1 MLARTRKPLM
11 AVALT
16 AALGLV
22 ACGGDDSDDEGGQPS
37 GGGGGADVGEAGSGA
52 DVSGA
57 GDTLSPGERAVVN
70 YIEYGSGGQEKRSKL
85 GVTVLRVREGR
96 SSDFKDF
103 NLEKAE
109 RSATPYYIDV
119 KFENRGQIPLT
130 RHLIEP
136 SVEDADGQEYQ
147 PINLIILSGTFKPCP
162 EYSKAKLRPGESFT
176 GCSPV
181 LVPEGKDFER
191 VRFQGDVTEDPVFWK
206 PE

>member
-1 MLARTRKPLM
+1 MLVRTHKGLM
-11 AVALT
+11 AAALT

-22 ACGGDDSDDEGGQPS
+22 ACGGEGSDDESAQPSS
-37 GGGGGADVGEAGSGA
+37 GGGGTEVGEANSGA
-52 DVSGA
+52 DVSG
-57 GDTLSPGERAVVN
+57 GETLSPGERAVVK
-70 YIEYGSGGQEKRSKL
+70 YIEYGSGAQEKRSTL
-85 GVTVLRVREGR
+85 GVTMLRVRKGR

-103 NLEKAE
+103 NLDKAE

-130 RHLIEP
+130 RHLLQP
-136 SVEDADGQEYQ
+136 SVEDPDGQEYP

-176 GCSPV
+176 GCSSV
-181 LVPEGKDFER
+181 LVPKGKDFER
-191 VRFQGDVTEDPVFWK
+191 VRFEGDVSEDPVFWK